1 MLFAFPAL
9 FVGKVESSYFNSN
22 FHNTQQHD
30 NLQPK
35 RYTYTR
41 HNNTSICDFINLAA
55 TNISKLYPQIKATIK
70 PIYNNIKKNIIP
82 NGAIF
87 PSGII
92 NFEAE
97 TQFVKQCKTINFGIS
112 FHVGYYLHFITKLKT
127 TEFIPWTRICTIMFL
142 ASQNIYFGPRLVFE
156 IPKCKLQINIGNTTL
171 KQSIIGIA
179 NFWSTGISLEI
190 VFSPS
195 KNVGLFFRYDCL
207 FPIRSSLLM
216 IPLSKVLKMKNHIIS
231 MGCRLSTKRT
241 RGFSICGKIGIGFKN
256 TNINLAE
263 YSNENVKETIADGAN
278 VINAFLKGILAY
290 TNNINYSD
298 QDYEDSSSD
307 SGSEYSS

>member
-1 MLFAFPAL
+1 MLKQTITCWWGGGVINQYTSTYAKLKIIFFMLFAFPAL
-9 FVGKVESSYFNSN
+9 FVGKVESSDDSVESSDDSSEQTCGLKEF
-22 FHNTQQHD
+22 F
-30 NLQPK
+30 
-35 RYTYTR
+35 RG
-41 HNNTSICDFINLAA
+41 
-55 TNISKLYPQIKATIK
+55 NITEIAMDADAFFAEFREDIKEIH
-70 PIYNNIKKNIIP
+70 NNIKAIVP

-112 FHVGYYLHFITKLKT
+112 FHVGYYLHFITRLKT
-127 TEFIPWTRICTIMFL
+127 TKFIPLTRICTIAFL

-171 KQSIIGIA
+171 KQSITGAA

-195 KNVGLFFRYDCL
+195 NNVGLFFRYDCL
-207 FPIRSSLLM
+207 FPIRSSLLI

-256 TNINLAE
+256 TNINISE
-263 YSNENVKETIADGAN
+263 YSDKKTKAAIADGA
-278 VINAFLKGILAY
+278 KIL
-290 TNNINYSD
+290 NSCLQPI
-298 QDYEDSSSD
+298 
-307 SGSEYSS
+307 